1 MASWRFNTARSAA
14 VPTRRITRRGDL
26 QISPVGAFDRAAWTE
41 RIKMTDRATRAVLVV
56 PGTNTTMER
65 EMTALCP
72 DMAPFTMAR
81 IAAGARIA
89 TPADLKPY
97 TEATLACL
105 APFVADPPDI
115 VFHGCTAAGFL
126 AGPGGNADIVAAI
139 ERHTGA
145 PVVST
150 AQSMVD
156 VLRAH
161 RMMRV
166 SVVTPY
172 AKTTNDGLIA
182 FLAAFGIAVDR
193 LDSFLCQSV
202 DEMLLITEEQV
213 FQRAL
218 GAVAP
223 GSQGLF
229 LACTQ
234 MPSHGIIGP
243 LREKLGI
250 PVWSSISATAWAGEI
265 ALRRMREIRRAA
277 AN

>member
-1 MASWRFNTARSAA
+1 MSA
-14 VPTRRITRRGDL
+14 G
-26 QISPVGAFDRAAWTE
+26 FDRATRTE
-41 RIKMTDRATRAVLVV
+41 RVTMTNKATRAVLVV
-56 PGTNTTMER
+56 PGSNTTMER

-72 DMAPFTMAR
+72 DIAPFAMAR
-81 IAAGARIA
+81 IHGARIA
-89 TPADLKPY
+89 STADLRPY

-105 APFVADPPDI
+105 APLVADPPDI

-126 AGPGGNADIVAAI
+126 AGPEGNAAVVAAI
-139 ERHTGA
+139 EAHAGA

-150 AQSMVD
+150 ARSMVD

-161 RMMRV
+161 RMTRV
-166 SVVTPY
+166 SVLTPY

-182 FLAAFGIAVDR
+182 FLAAFGITVDR

-202 DEMLLITEEQV
+202 DEMLLLTEEQV
-213 FQRAL
+213 FRRAR

-234 MPSHGIIGP
+234 MPSHGIIP
-243 LREKLGI
+243 RLREELGI

-265 ALRRMREIRRAA
+265 ALRGIRENRLAA